1 MYELELKKNWSM
13 NGKSWLNKNIER
25 KNNFQFF
32 WIIHQ
37 ESFSLDRYIYK
48 AIFNDVHNYAS
59 NDYSKNNI
67 LIMYIIIR
75 MMVWYYVRRIT

>member
-1 MYELELKKNWSM
+1 MVNRDWIKISKGKIIFNSFELFIKNRS
-13 NGKSWLNKNIER
+13 LLTNI
-25 KNNFQFF
+25 
-32 WIIHQ
+32 
-37 ESFSLDRYIYK
+37 YIYK
-48 AIFNDVHNYAS
+48 AIFNDVYNYAS